1 MQYLFLESFMTP
13 IRSLPAFLISCAL
26 LCSGFAANA
35 QSIQTSG
42 AQLVVPATGEIT
54 LPNDQAHVTLTV
66 QEQDRDQATAAS
78 RVNQKTKQGIDI
90 VKRQDPQAQLIT
102 RGYFTYA
109 VYADD
114 APRNNNNNNS
124 NKPRAIVGWRVGQ
137 TLEVTTTNLESLPK
151 TVAAAQSVMAL
162 NGLEFGL
169 TPASSKKR
177 DDALIDVTYRN
188 LNERIVSI
196 ARTMGRNPADISVE
210 ALDFE
215 GSGNFV
221 AAPKAMMMRAAA
233 APEAVT
239 EPSFEAG
246 ESTLSM
252 RLVARLRIK

>member
-1 MQYLFLESFMTP
+1 MTP

-26 LCSGFAANA
+26 LCSSFAANA

-42 AQLVVPATGEIT
+42 AQLVVPANAEIT

-66 QEQDRDQATAAS
+66 QEQDKDQATAAS
-78 RVNQKTKQGIDI
+78 RVNQKMKQGIDI
-90 VKRQDPQAQLIT
+90 VKRQDPQAQLRT

-114 APRNNNNNNS
+114 AQHNNNNS

-137 TLEVTTTNLESLPK
+137 TLEVTTTNLQGLPK

-162 NGLEFGL
+162 NGLDFGL
-169 TPASSKKR
+169 TPASSKKL
-177 DDALIDVTYRN
+177 DDALIDATYRN

-196 ARTMGRNPADISVE
+196 ARTMGRNPADISVDT
-210 ALDFE
+210 LDFE

-233 APEAVT
+233 VPEAVA
-239 EPSFEAG
+239 EPSFEPG

>member
-1 MQYLFLESFMTP
+1 MTP
-13 IRSLPAFLISCAL
+13 IRSLPTFLISCAL
-26 LCSGFAANA
+26 LCSSFAANA

-42 AQLVVPATGEIT
+42 AQLVVPANGEIT

-78 RVNQKTKQGIDI
+78 RVNQKMKQGIDI
-90 VKRQDPQAQLIT
+90 VKRQDPQAQLRT

-114 APRNNNNNNS
+114 AQHNS

-137 TLEVTTTNLESLPK
+137 TLEVTTTNLEGLPK
-151 TVAAAQSVMAL
+151 TVAAAQGVMAL
-162 NGLEFGL
+162 NGLDFGL
-169 TPASSKKR
+169 TPASSKKL
-177 DDALIDVTYRN
+177 DDALIDATYRN

-196 ARTMGRNPADISVE
+196 ARTMGRNPADISVDT
-210 ALDFE
+210 LDFE

-233 APEAVT
+233 APEVVA
-239 EPSFEAG
+239 EPSFEPG
-246 ESTLSM
+246 ESTLNM